1 MRAQNVSVA
10 RKSTPK
16 LERLEARVTSEQ
28 KRIIERA
35 AEIRGTSITDLIV
48 ATTLEAATKAIKD
61 HDILVLNG
69 EASKA
74 FARALLNPPPPN
86 ARAKAA
92 WRRYRKNVT
101 AE

>member
-28 KRIIERA
+28 KRIIGRA

-48 ATTLEAATKAIKD
+48 ASALEAATKAVKD
-61 HDILVLNG
+61 HEILVLNG
-69 EASKA
+69 EASRA
-74 FARALLNPPPPN
+74 FARALLNPLPPN

-101 AE
+101 AG